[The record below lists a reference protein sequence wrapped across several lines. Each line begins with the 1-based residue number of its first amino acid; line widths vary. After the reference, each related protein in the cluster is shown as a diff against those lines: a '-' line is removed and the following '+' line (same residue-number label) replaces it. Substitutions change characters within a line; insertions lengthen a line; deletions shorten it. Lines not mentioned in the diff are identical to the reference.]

1 MLNRRLLATAG
12 GLMIGL
18 AAVPM
23 YTLHAQGQ
31 APGQGTTP
39 GQTSPNQS
47 APAGQGSVVLAT
59 RGDVSVDGKLIR
71 DVLTDHLLEVRLSQL
86 AQQKATNPS
95 VKGFAQR
102 MVDDHSRL
110 QSEWT
115 AMASSNG
122 MTVNP
127 QLDNMDRAK
136 VAQLSRLSGA
146 DFDRAYM
153 NVMIQGHQDAV
164 NRLQNEGQYAQSAPV
179 RARVVNDLPL
189 LQQHLSLAQQV
200 GAQVGAT
207 TTVTASTPTTSTPTT
222 SSTNPYVGSTA
233 ADPNIKAD
241 NKFIREVTA
250 DNMLEASLGQLAER
264 KAENSEVRQFAQRM
278 VADHNKLQNDW
289 VSMSSSNGMN
299 FKTGFG
305 KNHRKKLDQLQKL
318 SGSEFDRTYMTLMIQ
333 DHKDYVD
340 YFRKEGRAAKSAAVR
355 NLVSASLPTLEQ
367 HWAMAKQVGVKVGA
381 NPNAVSAKVSD

>member
-1 MLNRRLLATAG
+1 MLNRRLMATAAG

-18 AAVPM
+18 VAVPM
-23 YTLHAQGQ
+23 NTLHAQGQ

-47 APAGQGSVVLAT
+47 APAGQGSVAVAT

-71 DVLTDHLLEVRLSQL
+71 DVITDNLLEVRLSQI
-86 AQQKATNPS
+86 AEQRATNPS
-95 VKGFAQR
+95 VKQFAQR
-102 MVDDHSRL
+102 MVNDHSQL
-110 QSEWT
+110 QSEWM

-122 MTVNP
+122 MSVNP
-127 QLDNMDRAK
+127 QLDNTDRAK

-146 DFDRAYM
+146 EFDRAYM
-153 NVMIQGHQDAV
+153 DLMIQNHQNAV
-164 NRLQNEGQYAQSAPV
+164 SLLQNQGQYAQSAPV
-179 RARVVNDLPL
+179 RARIANDLPL
-189 LQQHLSLAQQV
+189 VQQHLGLAQQV

-207 TTVTASTPTTSTPTT
+207 TNVATSTPT
-222 SSTNPYVGSTA
+222 SSTATPSTQTA
-233 ADPNIKAD
+233 TVDANLKAD
-241 NKFIREVTA
+241 SRFIREVTA
-250 DNMLEASLGQLAER
+250 DNMLEVTLGQLAER

-289 VSMSSSNGMN
+289 VSMASSNGMN

-318 SGSEFDRTYMTLMIQ
+318 SGKEFDRAYMTLMIQ

-340 YFRKEGRAAKSAAVR
+340 YFRKEGRAAGSAAVR
-355 NLVSASLPTLEQ
+355 NRVSSDLSILEQ
-367 HWAMAKQVGVKVGA
+367 HWAMAKQIGVKVGA
-381 NPNAVSAKVSD
+381 NPNAVSSKVSD